1 MKEQERVI
9 CERCRKPKAKE
20 GRGGSLTSFLLSDL
34 SCSCDQVESIGQAS
48 FAKPARA
55 ANLSEICR
63 RCGKV
68 YAPASMPGSMTS
80 FFFKESRCSCP
91 NPNLTSK
98 RAAKRGR
105 ERSTQVRTAI
115 RTRFSLKTLEAA
127 QEAAAMAALQSGQV
141 IGGCYEL
148 ISLAGQGGMGSVF
161 KAKHQTLGRKC
172 AIKLLSPSVISESSW
187 KLFKNEAKIL
197 ASLQHQTI
205 CHIYDLGIARL
216 NLSGRGADGEVNL
229 PYYAMD
235 YVEGFTLESLLDTNG
250 PLSVGATIE
259 LFLKVCEG
267 VSYAHRRGIIH
278 KDLKPANL
286 MLGIRGDNPEVKI
299 LDFGISELSE
309 TAGLTKDEVVGS
321 APYMSPEQFTGK
333 SLDQRSDIYSLGCS
347 MYETLVGHPP
357 FDEYEFELL
366 GKLHLKEAI
375 PSLSE
380 ASGVEFPEELE
391 AILSK
396 CLQKSP
402 DQRYQSV
409 SELSIDLLRLL
420 EGKPL
425 QFAKYTQMEEKDLFS
440 SINKPR
446 TGRIILFVGVGLLL
460 IGFNSLILTG
470 ILFSQPSKK
479 FRIKLDNEII
489 SSDTAG
495 GRLAG
500 QIYLDS
506 GNTSSG
512 NTAAQKPKEKSAF
525 SDTTST
531 YQKVS
536 KSNSDF
542 IDVFE
547 TVPSKELQVT
557 SKKNE
562 NGAMSYFFKNN
573 HSPGLVN
580 VCNEEGTVI
589 TYLPQ
594 AIDRIDLQ
602 KGQGISLK
610 EINGDFGFLLK
621 TINSFRPEDIF
632 GIYINPGNLRSDKY
646 QDANAI
652 QGDIN
657 QLSKKLM
664 SLKNL
669 KILAL
674 PPQALTILKQDLKGA
689 FQKLSRLSLSNSSTI
704 AMNLAGL
711 ENLEHLHLYQLEV
724 AGNASNI
731 GELVKVVGKC
741 PSLAALRFYRSK
753 LSQEDIYRLSQLPN
767 LRNLDLV
774 FCDLPSPDRLD
785 FSRLTRVEYMALAFK
800 NTDTIPLRK
809 IAQLSGLKKLK
820 ITAKDYLEGRDQ
832 DFVAVLL
839 KLMPNTDVSLYQNP
853 SAY

>member
-9 CERCRKPKAKE
+9 CERCRKPKVKE

-34 SCSCDQVESIGQAS
+34 CCSCDQGESIGQAS
-48 FAKPARA
+48 FVKPARA
-55 ANLSEICR
+55 ANLAEICR

-68 YAPASMPGSMTS
+68 YAATSMPGSMTS

-105 ERSTQVRTAI
+105 DRSTQVRTAI
-115 RTRFSLKTLEAA
+115 KTRFSLKTLEAA

-216 NLSGRGADGEVNL
+216 NLSGGGADGEVNL

-425 QFAKYTQMEEKDLFS
+425 QFAKYTQIEEKDLFS

-446 TGRIILFVGVGLLL
+446 TGKIILFTGVSLLL

-500 QIYLDS
+500 QMYIDL
-506 GNTSSG
+506 GNTNSE
-512 NTAAQKPKEKSAF
+512 NTAAQKQKEKSAS
-525 SDTTST
+525 SDTRST
-531 YQKVS
+531 HQKVS
-536 KSNSDF
+536 KLDSDF

-573 HSPGLVN
+573 QTPGLVN
-580 VCNEEGTVI
+580 VCNEEGTII

-594 AIDRIDLQ
+594 GIDRIELQ
-602 KGQGISLK
+602 KGQGLSLK
-610 EINGDFGFLLK
+610 EINGDYRYLLK
-621 TINSFRPEDIF
+621 TIDSFKPDDIF
-632 GIYINPGNLRSDKY
+632 GVFINSRNL
-646 QDANAI
+646 
-652 QGDIN
+652 
-657 QLSKKLM
+657 QLEKDSGTPLDLSQLEKKLK

-669 KILAL
+669 RTLSL
-674 PPQALTILKQDLKGA
+674 PPQALPILKKDLNGE
-689 FQKLSRLSLSNSSTI
+689 FQKLSRLSLYNSS
-704 AMNLAGL
+704 AGGMNLAGL
-711 ENLEHLHLYQLEV
+711 EQLEKLHLFQLEV
-724 AGNASNI
+724 AGNAGNLA
-731 GELVKVVGKC
+731 ELLKVVAKC
-741 PSLAALRFYRSK
+741 PRLGSLRFYK
-753 LSQEDIYRLSQLPN
+753 ATLSQKEIYLLSESPY
-767 LRNLDLV
+767 LRSLDLV
-774 FCDLPSPDRLD
+774 FCDLPSADQLD
-785 FSRLTRVEYMALAFK
+785 FSRLTKVEYLSLAFK
-800 NTDTIPLRK
+800 TTTGMPLNK
-809 IAQLSGLKKLK
+809 IAQLSRLTKMKV
-820 ITAKDYLEGRDQ
+820 TAKDYLEGRDQ
-832 DFVAVLL
+832 DFVEILQ

>member
-34 SCSCDQVESIGQAS
+34 SCSCDQVESIGQAG

-55 ANLSEICR
+55 ANLAEICR

-68 YAPASMPGSMTS
+68 YAAASMPGSLTS

-115 RTRFSLKTLEAA
+115 RTRFSLKSLEAA

-148 ISLAGQGGMGSVF
+148 INLAGQGGMGSVF

-216 NLSGRGADGEVNL
+216 NLSGGGADGEVNL

-309 TAGLTKDEVVGS
+309 TAGLAKDEVVGS

-380 ASGVEFPEELE
+380 ASGVEFPEDLE

-425 QFAKYTQMEEKDLFS
+425 QFAKYTQIEEKDLFS

-446 TGRIILFVGVGLLL
+446 TGRIILFTGVSLLL

-470 ILFSQPSKK
+470 ILFSQPKKK
-479 FRIKLDNEII
+479 FKVKLDNEII
-489 SSDTAG
+489 SDLMPTDTSKNSDRIHSNLQTGAETK
-495 GRLAG
+495 AS
-500 QIYLDS
+500 I
-506 GNTSSG
+506 
-512 NTAAQKPKEKSAF
+512 QKDKES
-525 SDTTST
+525 
-531 YQKVS
+531 Q
-536 KSNSDF
+536 NDF

-547 TVPSKELQVT
+547 TLPSKELQVT
-557 SKKNE
+557 VKKNE

-573 HSPGLVN
+573 QTPGLIN
-580 VCNEEGTVI
+580 VCNEEGTII

-594 AIDRIDLQ
+594 GIDRIDLQ
-602 KGQGISLK
+602 KGQGLSLK
-610 EINGDFGFLLK
+610 EINGDYRYLLK
-621 TINSFRPEDIF
+621 AIDSFNSDDIF
-632 GIYINPGNLRSDKY
+632 GVFINSRNLQLEK
-646 QDANAI
+646 NA
-652 QGDIN
+652 GTAPVDISE
-657 QLSKKLM
+657 LEKKLK

-669 KILAL
+669 KTLSL
-674 PPQALTILKQDLKGA
+674 PPQALSILKKDLKGE
-689 FQKLSRLSLSNSSTI
+689 FQKLSRLSLYNSST
-704 AMNLAGL
+704 AGMDLTGL
-711 ENLEHLHLYQLEV
+711 EQLEQLHLFQLEV
-724 AGNASNI
+724 AGNASNLA
-731 GELVKVVGKC
+731 EVLKVVAKC
-741 PSLAALRFYRSK
+741 PRLGSLRFYK
-753 LSQEDIYRLSQLPN
+753 TTLSQRDIYLLSESPY
-767 LRNLDLV
+767 LRSLDLV
-774 FCDLPSPDRLD
+774 FCDLPSADQLD
-785 FSRLTRVEYMALAFK
+785 FSRLTKVEYLSLAFK
-800 NTDTIPLRK
+800 TTAGMPLNK
-809 IAQLSGLKKLK
+809 IAQLSSLTKMKV
-820 ITAKDYLEGRDQ
+820 TAKDYLEGRDQ
-832 DFVAVLL
+832 DFVAILQ
-839 KLMPNTDVSLYQNP
+839 KLMPNTDISLYQNP

>member
-1 MKEQERVI
+1 
-9 CERCRKPKAKE
+9 
-20 GRGGSLTSFLLSDL
+20 
-34 SCSCDQVESIGQAS
+34 
-48 FAKPARA
+48 
-55 ANLSEICR
+55 
-63 RCGKV
+63 
-68 YAPASMPGSMTS
+68 MTS

-105 ERSTQVRTAI
+105 DRSTQVRTAI
-115 RTRFSLKTLEAA
+115 KTRFSLKTLEAA

-425 QFAKYTQMEEKDLFS
+425 QFAKYTQLEEKDLFS

-446 TGRIILFVGVGLLL
+446 TGKIILFTGVSLLL

-470 ILFSQPSKK
+470 ILFSQPKKK
-479 FRIKLDNEII
+479 FKVKLDNEII
-489 SSDTAG
+489 SDLVPPDTSKNSNRINSNLQTG
-495 GRLAG
+495 GETKAS
-500 QIYLDS
+500 I
-506 GNTSSG
+506 
-512 NTAAQKPKEKSAF
+512 QKNKES
-525 SDTTST
+525 
-531 YQKVS
+531 Q
-536 KSNSDF
+536 NDF
-542 IDVFE
+542 IDDFG
-547 TVPSKELQVT
+547 TMPSVELHVT

-562 NGAMSYFFKNN
+562 NGAITYFFKNN
-573 HSPGLVN
+573 QTPGLLN
-580 VCNEEGTVI
+580 VCNEEGTII

-594 AIDRIDLQ
+594 GIDRIELQ
-602 KGQGISLK
+602 KGQGLSLK
-610 EINGDFGFLLK
+610 EINGDYRYLLK
-621 TINSFRPEDIF
+621 TIDSFKPDDIF
-632 GIYINPGNLRSDKY
+632 GVFINSRNL
-646 QDANAI
+646 
-652 QGDIN
+652 
-657 QLSKKLM
+657 QLEKDSGTPLDLSQLEKKLK

-669 KILAL
+669 RTLSL
-674 PPQALTILKQDLKGA
+674 PPQALPILKKNLNGE
-689 FQKLSRLSLSNSSTI
+689 FQKLSRLSLYNSS
-704 AMNLAGL
+704 AGGMNLAGL
-711 ENLEHLHLYQLEV
+711 EQIEKLHLFQLEV
-724 AGNASNI
+724 AGNAGNLA
-731 GELVKVVGKC
+731 ELLKVVAKC
-741 PSLAALRFYRSK
+741 PRLGSLRFYK
-753 LSQEDIYRLSQLPN
+753 AALSQKEIYLLSESPY
-767 LRNLDLV
+767 LRSLDLV
-774 FCDLPSPDRLD
+774 FCDLPSADQLD
-785 FSRLTRVEYMALAFK
+785 FSRLTKVEYLSLAFK
-800 NTDTIPLRK
+800 TTAGMPLNK
-809 IAQLSGLKKLK
+809 IAQLSRLTKMKV
-820 ITAKDYLEGRDQ
+820 TAKDYLEGRDQ
-832 DFVAVLL
+832 DFVAILQ

>member
-1 MKEQERVI
+1 MKEQERAI

-20 GRGGSLTSFLLSDL
+20 GRSGSLTSFLLSDL
-34 SCSCDQVESIGQAS
+34 SCICEKVESIGQVS
-48 FAKPARA
+48 FGKPARA
-55 ANLSEICR
+55 ASLAEICR

-68 YAPASMPGSMTS
+68 YAANSRPGSMTS
-80 FFFKESRCSCP
+80 FFFKESRCNCP
-91 NPNLTSK
+91 NPSLTSK

-115 RTRFSLKTLEAA
+115 RTRYSLKSLEAA

-216 NLSGRGADGEVNL
+216 NLSGRGAEGEVNL

-250 PLSVGATIE
+250 PISVGATIE

-286 MLGIRGDNPEVKI
+286 MLSIRGDNPEVKI

-347 MYETLVGHPP
+347 MYEALVGHPP

-366 GKLHLKEAI
+366 GKLHLKEVI

-380 ASGVEFPEELE
+380 ASGEEFPEELE

-425 QFAKYTQMEEKDLFS
+425 QFAKYTQLEEKDLFS
-440 SINKPR
+440 SINKPK
-446 TGRIILFVGVGLLL
+446 TGKIILFTGVVLLL

-470 ILFSQPSKK
+470 ILFSQPKK
-479 FRIKLDNEII
+479 RFKVKLDNEILTNQMP
-489 SSDTAG
+489 SETDNASAQKKSNLTARTGSDT
-495 GRLAG
+495 
-500 QIYLDS
+500 
-506 GNTSSG
+506 
-512 NTAAQKPKEKSAF
+512 KSELPRNKKA
-525 SDTTST
+525 DND
-531 YQKVS
+531 Y
-536 KSNSDF
+536 

-547 TVPSKELQVT
+547 PMPSAELQVT
-557 SKKNE
+557 AKKNE

-573 HSPGLVN
+573 QTPGLVN
-580 VCNEEGTVI
+580 VCNEEGTII

-594 AIDRIDLQ
+594 GIDRIELE
-602 KGQGISLK
+602 KGQGLALK
-610 EINGDFGFLLK
+610 EINGDYKYLLK
-621 TINSFRPEDIF
+621 AIDSFKPDDIF
-632 GIYINPGNLRSDKY
+632 GVNINSRNLQLEKAAGASQVNNHVDS
-646 QDANAI
+646 QVNS
-652 QGDIN
+652 QVDIGE
-657 QLSKKLM
+657 LEKKLK

-669 KILAL
+669 RTLSL
-674 PPQALTILKQDLKGA
+674 PPQAMPMLKKDLSRD
-689 FQKLSRLSLSNSSTI
+689 FQKLSKLSLYNTSTSD
-704 AMNLAGL
+704 MNLAGL
-711 ENLEHLHLYQLEV
+711 EHLQQLHLFQLEV
-724 AGNASNI
+724 AGNASNLI
-731 GELVKVVGKC
+731 SLLKVAANC
-741 PSLAALRFYRSK
+741 PQLGSLRFYK
-753 LSQEDIYRLSQLPN
+753 ANISQKDIYLLSQLPN
-767 LRNLDLV
+767 LRSLDLV
-774 FCDLPSPDRLD
+774 FCILPPADQID
-785 FSRLTRVEYMALAFK
+785 FSRLTKVEYFSLAFK
-800 NTDTIPLRK
+800 TTDGMPLNK
-809 IAQLSGLKKLK
+809 IAQLSRLTKLK
-820 ITAKDYLEGRDQ
+820 VTAKDYLEGRDK
-832 DFVAVLL
+832 DFVAILQ